1 MEETEDIAQLS
12 RLVEAILEDTRLLQA
27 DVIRRR
33 DHVEAQR
40 HAASSHEARIR
51 GLEQE
56 LEAMSERVREDP
68 LTGLLNR
75 RGFDDALA
83 VEEARATRSGKP
95 YSLAILDVDHFKRL
109 NDAHGHSVGDRALEH
124 LAQVVRETLRP
135 TDVVAR
141 YGGEEF
147 IIVLPETLEDAAVE
161 TLVRV
166 QRELT
171 RRFFLSNNERVLITF
186 SAGAAQCL
194 PGETREELIDRA
206 DRALYVAKHAGRN
219 RVEAASTLP

>member
-1 MEETEDIAQLS
+1 
-12 RLVEAILEDTRLLQA
+12 
-27 DVIRRR
+27 
-33 DHVEAQR
+33 
-40 HAASSHEARIR
+40 
-51 GLEQE
+51 
-56 LEAMSERVREDP
+56 
-68 LTGLLNR
+68 
-75 RGFDDALA
+75 
-83 VEEARATRSGKP
+83 
-95 YSLAILDVDHFKRL
+95 
-109 NDAHGHSVGDRALEH
+109 VGDRALEH

-147 IIVLPETLEDAAVE
+147 IIVLPETLEEAAVE

-186 SAGAAQCL
+186 SAGTAQCL
-194 PGETREELIDRA
+194 PGETREDLIDRA

-219 RVEAASTLP
+219 RVEAASAIS